1 MKSIRYMPS
10 LDITRLFFDKPGF
23 SARWRSDVQI
33 ALTRFELRR
42 DFLHGVGFP
51 NSLEL
56 KRHVP
61 MVKTMSNVLGQNLLR
76 TLQVDTR
83 WC

>member
-10 LDITRLFFDKPGF
+10 LEITRLFFDKPGF

-51 NSLEL
+51 IHWN
-56 KRHVP
+56 
-61 MVKTMSNVLGQNLLR
+61 
-76 TLQVDTR
+76 
-83 WC
+83 